1 MIARDPALEPPMI
14 RLPVLALFALLL
26 ATPFSASAATHKCT
40 VNGQTVY
47 QQTPCADAQGEELKL
62 KPNTVGGGGGGSY
75 SAGEVKKMQQE
86 LEGKGRHMVREAYGH
101 LASGNVD
108 VYVANLCPRER
119 QQWSNP
125 TLKVSLRAM
134 GKVLASDR
142 LTLGRQT
149 DVTMD
154 SLSFLA
160 LPEPGPVAHDSTV
173 KPRTRTVRAFF
184 GREMGQLCLR
194 ALDIGA

>member
-1 MIARDPALEPPMI
+1 MI

-125 TLKVSLRAM
+125 TLKGSLRAM